1 MEPLSDTVVSCLGKS
16 VSSSFLVQFHLHLSH
31 PCVTPLNSLDNNSQI
46 TSHPNCHLCPSQS
59 QLSTLIC
66 LYLQSLQFTIS
77 YYKVLFY
84 FSGGSHFLSH
94 CSSHG
99 SPPAQV
105 CVWHPWEPSSMNHT
119 YLPFNCNLTL
129 GEVQLL
135 HHVLYFIF
143 RLMCLPHS
151 RYSTQALEL
160 KFLLFV
166 LDSSTSSFF
175 IIMKVDH
182 KPALNNTT

>member
-16 VSSSFLVQFHLHLSH
+16 VSFSFLVQFHLHLSH
-31 PCVTPLNSLDNNSQI
+31 PCVTPLNSLDNSSQI

-66 LYLQSLQFTIS
+66 LHLQSLQFMIS
-77 YYKVLFY
+77 YYKALFY

-105 CVWHPWEPSSMNHT
+105 CLWHPWEPSNMNRT

-129 GEVQLL
+129 WEKFSYFTMYYISFSFLCACHIVGTQLKL
-135 HHVLYFIF
+135 
-143 RLMCLPHS
+143 
-151 RYSTQALEL
+151 Q
-160 KFLLFV
+160 
-166 LDSSTSSFF
+166 
-175 IIMKVDH
+175 
-182 KPALNNTT
+182 N